1 MFTHLHEPP
10 MGVQNDI
17 SCDNSILHYTTEYQE
32 IMAKTSLRATVK
44 KIANSTLMSTMTH
57 I

>member
-10 MGVQNDI
+10 LGVQNDI

-32 IMAKTSLRATVK
+32 IMAKTSLCATVK
-44 KIANSTLMSTMTH
+44 KL
-57 I
+57 